1 MIFSPWLNRADGQ
14 KKGKTAKDDEL
25 ELGVMEKN
33 RSYQELYMS
42 NQ

>member
-1 MIFSPWLNRADGQ
+1 MIFSPWLNRANAQ